1 MTKVLVNEVK
11 PNPNERDFVA
21 NPLEI
26 ETETT
31 GVLPGERDTKQ
42 TAQETS
48 FTSADFT
55 ATDVQGALE
64 ELFTLSDS
72 NKQALIA
79 AIGNPLLSTST
90 YQDITNAIITGKN
103 DIVNSIIT
111 KGATANNAM
120 GLTELAIQILSI
132 QAGTGGDNLKL
143 TNEITATANMAYS
156 IPINGYLMPSQSVAQ
171 VYKHNEA
178 SPSIIHYQNDFNNA
192 NASSFSYDAEQIK
205 FDGMMKIRDTYDYE
219 FTAIDDY
226 FETQQIDFA
235 AFVGFDSD
243 PTLSEKV
250 TLKGLKTTQAV
261 AKASGDI
268 PLDETLEINKVTLT
282 AVGTVRVAMS
292 LDSGFTWQTFDG
304 ANFVDLN
311 ISDLSEFKG
320 NGMTATTLNAITK
333 AQWAAYRGSSNKL
346 RFAYFI
352 ERLSITDT
360 SGTDLIKLDAN
371 MAARWLPAPTSD
383 YTQTFDATTQT
394 YNFVFVTAAKYKV
407 RYKEG

>member
-1 MTKVLVNEVK
+1 MTNYK
-11 PNPNERDFVA
+11 
-21 NPLEI
+21 
-26 ETETT
+26 TENDLDKT
-31 GVLPGERDTKQ
+31 GVEIDAKDVSFNDT
-42 TAQETS
+42 
-48 FTSADFT
+48 DNDLV
-55 ATDVQGALE
+55 ATNVHDALK

-90 YQDITNAIITGKN
+90 YQDIINAVVTGKGNIVNAIVSKN
-103 DIVNSIIT
+103 VT
-111 KGATANNAM
+111 ATNAM
-120 GLTELAIQILSI
+120 GFNDLASKILLI
-132 QAGTGGDNLKL
+132 EGTGSGGGGTDNLKL
-143 TNEITATANMAYS
+143 TDEIVATANMAYS

-171 VYKHNEA
+171 VYKYNEA
-178 SPSIIHYQNDFNNA
+178 SPSVIHYQNDFNNA

-205 FDGMMKIRDTYDYE
+205 FDGMMQIRDTYDYE

-243 PTLSEKV
+243 AVIAEKV

-261 AKASGDI
+261 AVASGDI

-292 LDSGFTWQTFDG
+292 LDSGFSWQTFNG

-311 ISDLSEFKG
+311 ILDLSEFKA
-320 NGMTATTLNAITK
+320 NGMTATTLNAVTK
-333 AQWAAYRGSSNKL
+333 AQWTTYRGTSNKL

-352 ERLSITDT
+352 ERLSIADT
-360 SGTDLIKLDAN
+360 SGTDIIKLDAN
-371 MAARWLPAPTSD
+371 MAARWLPASTSD
-383 YTQTFDATTQT
+383 YTQSFDVTTQT
-394 YNFVFVTAAKYKV
+394 YNFIFVTAGKYKA
-407 RYKEG
+407 RYKE

>member
-26 ETETT
+26 ETETVGT
-31 GVLPGERDTKQ
+31 LPKTRDEKQ

-72 NKQALIA
+72 NKQALISA
-79 AIGNPLLSTST
+79 VGTPLLSSST
-90 YQDITNAIITGKN
+90 YQDIINAIITGKN
-103 DIVNSIIT
+103 DIVNSIVT

-132 QAGTGGDNLKL
+132 QIGTGGDNLKL

-156 IPINGYLMPSQSVAQ
+156 IPISGYLMPSQSVAQ
-171 VYKHNEA
+171 VYKYNEA

-205 FDGMMKIRDTYDYE
+205 FDGMMQIRDTYDYE

-243 PTLSEKV
+243 AVLTEKV

-261 AKASGDI
+261 AVASGDI

-282 AVGTVRVAMS
+282 VVGTVRVAMS
-292 LDSGFTWQTFDG
+292 LNSGFTWQTFDG

-311 ISDLSEFKG
+311 ILNLSEFKE
-320 NGMTATTLNAITK
+320 NGMTAATLNAITK

-352 ERLSITDT
+352 ERLSVADT

-383 YTQTFDATTQT
+383 YTQNFDATTQT

>member
-21 NPLEI
+21 NPLQI
-26 ETETT
+26 ETETIGT
-31 GVLPGERDTKQ
+31 LPKTRDEKQ
-42 TAQETS
+42 TAQETP

-90 YQDITNAIITGKN
+90 YQDIINAIITGKN
-103 DIVNSIIT
+103 DIVNSIVT

-156 IPINGYLMPSQSVAQ
+156 IPISGYLMPSQSVAQ
-171 VYKHNEA
+171 VYKYNEA

-192 NASSFSYDAEQIK
+192 NASSFNYDAEQIK
-205 FDGMMKIRDTYDYE
+205 FDGMMQIRDTYDYD
-219 FTAIDDY
+219 FTPVDDY

-243 PTLSEKV
+243 AVIAEKV

-261 AKASGDI
+261 AVASGDI

-292 LDSGFTWQTFDG
+292 LDSGFSWQTFDG

-311 ISDLSEFKG
+311 ISDLSDFKA

-333 AQWAAYRGSSNKL
+333 SQWTTYRGTSNKL

-352 ERLSITDT
+352 ERLSVADT

-371 MAARWLPAPTSD
+371 MSARWLPAHTND
-383 YTQTFDATTQT
+383 YKQTFDPAAQI
-394 YNFVFVTAAKYKV
+394 YNFIFVTAGKYKA
-407 RYKEG
+407 RYKE

>member
-1 MTKVLVNEVK
+1 MTKIIINEK
-11 PNPNERDFVA
+11 KYYPNERDFIA

-31 GVLPGERDTKQ
+31 GILPGERDTKQ
-42 TAQETS
+42 SAQETP
-48 FTSADFT
+48 FASADFT

-72 NKQALIA
+72 QRQLLISA
-79 AIGNPLLSTST
+79 VGSPLLSTST
-90 YQDITNAIITGKN
+90 YQDIINAIITGKN
-103 DIVNSIIT
+103 DIVNSIVT
-111 KGATANNAM
+111 KGAIANNAM

-132 QAGTGGDNLKL
+132 QAGAGGDNLKL

-156 IPINGYLMPSQSVAQ
+156 IPISGYLMPSQSVAQ
-171 VYKHNEA
+171 VYKYNEA

-192 NASSFSYDAEQIK
+192 NASSFSYDTEKIK
-205 FDGMMKIRDTYDYE
+205 FDGMMQIRDTYDYD

-243 PTLSEKV
+243 ATLSEKV

-261 AKASGDI
+261 AKANGDI
-268 PLDETLEINKVTLT
+268 PLDETLEINKVILT
-282 AVGTVRVAMS
+282 AVGTIRVAMS

-311 ISDLSEFKG
+311 ISDLSEFKV
-320 NGMTATTLNAITK
+320 NGMTAATLNAITK
-333 AQWAAYRGSSNKL
+333 AQWTTYRGASNKL

-352 ERLSITDT
+352 ERLSISDT